1 MNDINVKIGK
11 IYEIESLEGKQKI
24 GGGTTFMVR
33 VESNRWINYPC
44 KGTTALIL
52 DLPSLSGFYKALF
65 NDGTIGEFYIA
76 SDRFHEVL
84 K

>member
-1 MNDINVKIGK
+1 MNDINVKVGK

-44 KGTTALIL
+44 KGTTVLML
-52 DLPSLSGFYKALF
+52 GLPALSGFYRALF
-65 NDGTIGEFYIA
+65 NDGIIGEFYIA
-76 SDRFHEVL
+76 HDRFREVME
-84 K
+84 

>member
-1 MNDINVKIGK
+1 MNDFNVKIGK

-24 GGGTTFMVR
+24 GGGNTFMVI
-33 VESNRWINYPC
+33 VGSNRWINYPC

-52 DLPSLSGFYKALF
+52 GLPSPSTFYKALF
-65 NDGTIGEFYIA
+65 NDGTIGEFYVA
-76 SDRFHEVL
+76 CDRFREVF